1 MAFSDTILLPRYA
14 EVPDYVLFYKRVN
27 YTIYKPIIIKVY
39 SLEPLGLPIFDKIEI
54 QDFQI
59 YDNALVCFP
68 FRGKSVDTYSHL
80 LAEVDIVNEQLRINL
95 DKNIVKYITDD
106 AENRLIQ
113 EMRRNPSLAKDIP
126 KELWEHPSFKRKIDV
141 ERTKESLKSTNSTGL
156 FVHDKLSDGP
166 LSDINAMLGLKQ
178 DRASREKRPKPPL
191 SPPPPRRSATCKGSD
206 CSISGGKRRRT
217 RKNKRL

>member
-1 MAFSDTILLPRYA
+1 MSFSETILLPKVFP
-14 EVPDYVLFYKRVN
+14 VPDYVIFYKRV
-27 YTIYKPIIIKVY
+27 IHHVDEPIIIKVY
-39 SLEPLGLPIFDKIEI
+39 SLNSLDLPIFDKTKIIE
-54 QDFQI
+54 FRK
-59 YDNALVCFP
+59 YDDALVCL
-68 FRGKSVDTYSHL
+68 RDHGISVDTYNHL
-80 LAEVDIVNEQLRINL
+80 LAEVDIVHETLQINL
-95 DKNIVKYITDD
+95 NKNIVQYITDD

-113 EMRRNPSLAKDIP
+113 EMRRHPSLAKRIP